1 MHDLLQEMGREI
13 VRQESPENP
22 GRRSRL
28 WYHEDIL
35 RVFRENSG
43 TNSVEGIKLD
53 MLGPEEVFMGR
64 KSIKQMK
71 ELRLFLVGD
80 IHISGCPGYLSK
92 DIRWLDVHGNNLPA
106 TVESCD
112 PEQPSI
118 HDESCDP
125 EQPSIHDSSPTEPA
139 NNEQHHRPIKKILS
153 RFRFKGAASRN
164 CRGAL
169 SDFKSIMATPLK
181 LPQFLRFE
189 RHNGYSRNIGKADFD
204 MDMLLEEYSAFKI
217 VSKAELVCATN
228 NFSDDNKIG
237 IGSSGTVYRGIL
249 GDGQEVAIKQI
260 ELTARYK
267 IDAVIT
273 EVKTLGHVKHK
284 NLIRLLGFHARHS
297 ECAIVY
303 EYMNHGSLYYHL
315 HTIGSSTLMSWKARL
330 KVALD
335 VARGIEYLHEFAG
348 PRIVHRDVKSS
359 NILLDENWTAKVSDF
374 GLSVLLPEGEDDF
387 EDDPKGTFGYLDPE
401 YFNTSRI
408 TTKSDVYSY
417 GIVLL
422 ELLSGR
428 KPLDMNEDGRRLIVD
443 VVVPCIVEGEI
454 AQALDPNMPIPAPFE
469 MTAVAQIAYLAVD
482 CVKKYSRNRPSMTC
496 VVDRLRSAL
505 GQLSSEFCDNMET
518 SGYCKSSLYSSQLS
532 DDTEDDRS
540 CNSSLY

>member
-1 MHDLLQEMGREI
+1 MD
-13 VRQESPENP
+13 
-22 GRRSRL
+22 
-28 WYHEDIL
+28 
-35 RVFRENSG
+35 FKG

-53 MLGPEEVFMGR
+53 MLEPEEVFMGR

-92 DIRWLDVHGNNLPA
+92 DIRWLDAHGNNLPA
-106 TVESCD
+106 MVESCD

-125 EQPSIHDSSPTEPA
+125 EQPGIHDSSPTEPA

-153 RFRFKGAASRN
+153 RFRFQGATSRN
-164 CRGAL
+164 CRRAL
-169 SDFKSIMATPLK
+169 SDFKGIKATPLK

-204 MDMLLEEYSAFKI
+204 MDMLLEEYSA
-217 VSKAELVCATN
+217 ELVCATN

-237 IGSSGTVYRGIL
+237 MGGSGIVYRGIL
-249 GDGQEVAIKQI
+249 GDGREVAIKLI
-260 ELTARYK
+260 ELTHRDQ
-267 IDAVIT
+267 IHEFIT
-273 EVKTLGHVKHK
+273 EIKTLGHVKHK
-284 NLIRLLGFHARHS
+284 NLIRLLGFHARRS

-303 EYMNHGSLYYHL
+303 EYMNHGSLYYHF

-348 PRIVHRDVKSS
+348 PRIVHRDVKSA

-387 EDDPKGTFGYLDPE
+387 EDLVKGTFGYLDPE
-401 YFNTSRI
+401 YFRTSRI
-408 TTKSDVYSY
+408 TAKSDVYSY

-428 KPLDMNEDGRRLIVD
+428 KPLVMIEDGGRSIVG

-482 CVKKYSRNRPSMTC
+482 CVKMYSGDRPSMTS

-505 GQLSSEFCDNMET
+505 GQFSSEFCDNMET
-518 SGYCKSSLYSSQLS
+518 SGS
-532 DDTEDDRS
+532 
-540 CNSSLY
+540 